1 MNTNEIIDYI
11 ISNNSIENL
20 IRREIPN
27 YFPYGEYDEEAIQV
41 DDED

>member
-27 YFPYGEYDEEAIQV
+27 YFPYGEYEDEVEV
-41 DDED
+41 EDDED